1 MDLSVLSIIP
11 EIGAIGLLLAL
22 GATVAAI
29 AIAWL
34 FGMVLNPDLALR
46 GLKISSVFIVA
57 GVSEYAFNGQAFVA
71 VLGIGLAAFAV
82 AACVGHIAFPVRRTA

>member
-1 MDLSVLSIIP
+1 MDLSVLSIIL

-46 GLKISSVFIVA
+46 GLKYPPSSL
-57 GVSEYAFNGQAFVA
+57 SQAFPNTPSM
-71 VLGIGLAAFAV
+71 GK
-82 AACVGHIAFPVRRTA
+82 RS